1 MSKKYDVC
9 VYILRAQPFH
19 TGHLKVLTRACEIA
33 NEVVVILGSANMA
46 RSIKNPFTI
55 EERMDL
61 LQKNISYEKLDKKC
75 DKIHI
80 TKADDFLYDFCWE
93 NQIKETVK
101 GLVGENKKI
110 AIIGYDKDI
119 SSDKDSSLPYLK
131 SFSEYV
137 LELVDYEYYLDAK
150 AIRRNYFNGLNLNF
164 SDSVF
169 LNSGVVPKQT
179 EIFLELFEKNNKR
192 IHEILYLEKN
202 YLQNFDC
209 QYRGLPYPPVFLTAD
224 FCAVSNNHI
233 LLVKRSHNYGHGLWA
248 MPGGFLDAKTDKNLS
263 ETAVR
268 ELKEETG
275 LSIDDTDFAGGIIET
290 PDRDLRGRFVTMVL
304 FKVDD
309 GKMMSSFKKH
319 QNSEILDVQ
328 WHHID
333 SIQDLEMFA
342 DHKLIIN
349 ASKNYI
355 KKGE

>member
-55 EERMDL
+55 EERIDL
-61 LQKNISYEKLDKKC
+61 LQKNISYEKLDEKC

-101 GLVGENKKI
+101 GLIGEDKKI
-110 AIIGYDKDI
+110 AIIGH
-119 SSDKDSSLPYLK
+119 DKDSSSFYLK
-131 SFSEYV
+131 SFPEYA
-137 LELVDYEYYLDAK
+137 LELVDFEYHLDAT
-150 AIRRNYFNGLNLNF
+150 AIRGFYFGVLNF
-164 SDSVF
+164 DF
-169 LNSGVVPKQT
+169 LRGGVVPKQT
-179 EIFLELFEKNNKR
+179 EIFLELFKKNNKK
-192 IHEILYLEKN
+192 IYNTLYLEKI
-202 YLQNFDC
+202 YLQHFEC
-209 QYRGLPYPPVFLTAD
+209 QYSGLPYPPVFLTAD

-233 LLVKRSHNYGHGLWA
+233 LLVKRSSDYGHGLWA
-248 MPGGFLDAKTDKNLS
+248 MPGGFLDAEKDKSLS

-275 LSIDDTDFAGGIIET
+275 VSIDDDGFICRIIET

-309 GKMMSSFKKH
+309 GEIMSNFKKH

-355 KKGE
+355 KKGETE